1 MEIRSKPTTEGL
13 EAKFCVVVV
22 VTLSQSAVL
31 EMTISI
37 SISVLFTGPGPS
49 PCLHLSQPLPLP
61 TSKFMQPVIQLI
73 FRNTETDSHLYF
85 LGTSFWFRWRYFTG
99 RRCRKNCSRKKD
111 QSENRR
117 DKQSGIICLVHSVN
131 ATVDLKLPRS
141 WRVVL
146 VALIKLARDI
156 SIMTIGGAAT
166 LQNPSQFSDIIPSWD
181 LPGEVSVDQL
191 SDQLLDK
198 LQAAKRSIWL
208 CIISI

>member
-1 MEIRSKPTTEGL
+1 MTSNGNTL
-13 EAKFCVVVV
+13 EAYYLRFESKVVRSTGWDPFPVGSPRDAYVYFDFCPVYRSWPFSLFAIVS
-22 VTLSQSAVL
+22 TSA
-31 EMTISI
+31 S
-37 SISVLFTGPGPS
+37 
-49 PCLHLSQPLPLP
+49 P
-61 TSKFMQPVIQLI
+61 TSKFMQPLIQLI

-85 LGTSFWFRWRYFTG
+85 LGTSFWFRWRYSTG
-99 RRCRKNCSRKKD
+99 QRCRKNCSRKKD

-166 LQNPSQFSDIIPSWD
+166 LQNPSQFSDITPSWD
-181 LPGEVSVDQL
+181 LPGEVSVDQV
-191 SDQLLDK
+191 LDK
-198 LQAAKRSIWL
+198 LPAAKRSIWL